1 MIAMNFKDMVAED
14 ISGVFLNLEEFGDK
28 HTIGKKETICII
40 DEERFQNKQRNK
52 AKSLENDGLFIE
64 GMTLFIEKSFFKFPP
79 HSGEKILVDWV
90 RYLVEET
97 KEDMGLLEIDLT
109 RYDEK

>member
-1 MIAMNFKDMVAED
+1 MNFKDMVAED

-28 HTIGKKETICII
+28 HAIGKKETICII

-79 HSGEKILVDWV
+79 HSGEKILVDGV

>member
-1 MIAMNFKDMVAED
+1 VIAMNFKDMVAED
-14 ISGVFLNLEEFGDK
+14 ISGVFLNLEEFGDT
-28 HTIGKKETICII
+28 HTIGKKETICVI
-40 DEERFQNKQRNK
+40 DEERFQNKQRNRT
-52 AKSLENDGLFIE
+52 KSLENDGLFIE
-64 GMTLFIEKSFFKFPP
+64 GMTLFIEKSFFKYPP
-79 HSGEKILVDWV
+79 HSGEKILVDGV

>member
-1 MIAMNFKDMVAED
+1 MIAMGFKDIVADD

-28 HTIGKKETICII
+28 HTIGKKETVCVI
-40 DEERFQNKQRNK
+40 DEERFQNKQRNRTR
-52 AKSLENDGLFIE
+52 SLENDGLFIE
-64 GMTLFIEKSFFKFPP
+64 GMTLFIEKSFFKYPP
-79 HSGEKILVDWV
+79 HSGEKILVDGV

>member
-1 MIAMNFKDMVAED
+1 MIAMGFKDIVADD

-28 HTIGKKETICII
+28 HTIGKKETICIL
-40 DEERFQNKQRNK
+40 DEERFMK
-52 AKSLENDGLFIE
+52 GL
-64 GMTLFIEKSFFKFPP
+64 TLFIEKSFFKYPP
-79 HSGEKILVDWV
+79 HSGEKILVDGI
-90 RYLVEET
+90 RYCVEET

>member
-28 HTIGKKETICII
+28 HTIGKKETICVI
-40 DEERFQNKQRNK
+40 DEERFQNKQKNRT
-52 AKSLENDGLFIE
+52 KSLENDGLFIE
-64 GMTLFIEKSFFKFPP
+64 GMTLFIEKSFFKYPP
-79 HSGEKILVDWV
+79 HSGEKILVDGV

>member
-28 HTIGKKETICII
+28 HTIGKKETICVI
-40 DEERFQNKQRNK
+40 DEERFQNKQRNRT
-52 AKSLENDGLFIE
+52 KSLENDGLFIE
-64 GMTLFIEKSFFKFPP
+64 GMTLFIEKSFFKYPP
-79 HSGEKILVDWV
+79 HSGEKILVDGV

>member
-1 MIAMNFKDMVAED
+1 MGFKEEVASD
-14 ISGVFLNLEEFGDK
+14 IVGVFLNLEEFGDT
-28 HTIGKKETICII
+28 HTIGKKETICVI
-40 DEERFQNKQRNK
+40 DEERFQNKQRNRT
-52 AKSLENDGLFIE
+52 KSLENDGLFIE
-64 GMTLFIEKSFFKFPP
+64 GMTLFIKKSFFKYPP
-79 HSGEKILVDWV
+79 HSGEKILVDGV

>member
-14 ISGVFLNLEEFGDK
+14 ISGVFLNLEEFGDT
-28 HTIGKKETICII
+28 HTIGKKETICVI
-40 DEERFQNKQRNK
+40 DEERFQNKQRNRT
-52 AKSLENDGLFIE
+52 KSLENDGLFIE
-64 GMTLFIEKSFFKFPP
+64 GMTLFIEKSFFKYPP
-79 HSGEKILVDWV
+79 HSGEKILVDGV

>member
-1 MIAMNFKDMVAED
+1 MGFKEEVASD
-14 ISGVFLNLEEFGDK
+14 IVSIFLNLEEFGDT
-28 HTIGKKETICII
+28 HTIGKKETICVI
-40 DEERFQNKQRNK
+40 DEERFQNKQRNRT
-52 AKSLENDGLFIE
+52 KSLENDGLFIE
-64 GMTLFIEKSFFKFPP
+64 GMTLFIEKSFFKYPP
-79 HSGEKILVDWV
+79 HSGEKILVDGV

>member
-1 MIAMNFKDMVAED
+1 MGFKEEVASD
-14 ISGVFLNLEEFGDK
+14 IVGVFLNLEEFGDT
-28 HTIGKKETICII
+28 HTIGKKETICVI
-40 DEERFQNKQRNK
+40 DEERFQNKQRNRT
-52 AKSLENDGLFIE
+52 KSLENEGLFVE
-64 GMTLFIEKSFFKFPP
+64 GMTLFIEKSFFKYLP
-79 HSGEKILVDWV
+79 HSGEKILVDGV

>member
-1 MIAMNFKDMVAED
+1 MNFKDMVAED

-28 HTIGKKETICII
+28 HTIGKKETICVI
-40 DEERFQNKQRNK
+40 DEERFQNKQRNRT
-52 AKSLENDGLFIE
+52 KSLENEGLFAE
-64 GMTLFIEKSFFKFPP
+64 GMTLFIEKSFFKYSP
-79 HSGEKILVDWV
+79 HSGEKILVDGV

>member
-28 HTIGKKETICII
+28 HTIGKKETICVI

-52 AKSLENDGLFIE
+52 TKSLENDGLFIE
-64 GMTLFIEKSFFKFPP
+64 GMTLFIEKSFFKYPP
-79 HSGEKILVDWV
+79 HSGEKILVDGV

>member
-14 ISGVFLNLEEFGDK
+14 ISGVFLNLEEFGDT
-28 HTIGKKETICII
+28 HTIGKKETICVI
-40 DEERFQNKQRNK
+40 DEERFQNKQRNRT
-52 AKSLENDGLFIE
+52 KSLENDGLFIE
-64 GMTLFIEKSFFKFPP
+64 GMTLFIEKSFFKSPP
-79 HSGEKILVDWV
+79 HSGEKILVDGV

>member
-79 HSGEKILVDWV
+79 HSGEKILVDGV

>member
-1 MIAMNFKDMVAED
+1 VIAMNFKDMVAED

-79 HSGEKILVDWV
+79 HSGEKILVDGV